1 MRCGRHMEGIWAK
14 ELIETRETAIKRRV
28 MRFMGLAS

>member
-1 MRCGRHMEGIWAK
+1 MARRVWGK
-14 ELIETRETAIKRRV
+14 ELIESRETTIKRRV